1 MNRSALCILVVE
13 DHPAIARQIVQFLD
27 GLQWQAD
34 HAATGALAI
43 ELATRESYDVVLL
56 DLNLPDIDGFEV
68 CRAIKARAP
77 RNVPVLMLTARD
89 AFEDKAR
96 GFHGGADDYV
106 TKPFD
111 LREVALRC
119 EALARRGQLHIGQEL
134 RVGSLVLLPRERR
147 ALCNG
152 APVALTQAG
161 FKILLM
167 LCTAFPRAVSRSA
180 LIHELWG
187 ADPPDSDALKSHVYA
202 LRRQLELAGSP
213 HAIVTIPQLGY
224 RLQADEVIDAASNA
238 AGTESGSESS
248 NTASDGQVD
257 PA

>member
-1 MNRSALCILVVE
+1 MTNRSLSILVVE
-13 DHPAIARQIVQFLD
+13 DHPTIAAQVVGFLD
-27 GLQWQAD
+27 GLQWQTD

-43 ELATRESYDVVLL
+43 ELATREPYDVVLL
-56 DLNLPDIDGFEV
+56 DLNLPDIDGLDV

-111 LREVALRC
+111 LRELALRC
-119 EALARRGQLHIGQEL
+119 EALARRGQLHVEQQL
-134 RVGSLVLLPRERR
+134 RVGPLTLLPRERR
-147 ALCNG
+147 AFCNG
-152 APVALTQAG
+152 VPVTLTQAG

-167 LCTAFPRAVSRSA
+167 LCTAWPRAVSRSA
-180 LIHELWG
+180 LTHELWG

-202 LRRQLELAGSP
+202 LRRQLERAGAP
-213 HAIVTIPQLGY
+213 DLVATVPQLGY
-224 RLQADEVIDAASNA
+224 RLRPDAA
-238 AGTESGSESS
+238 TDE
-248 NTASDGQVD
+248 
-257 PA
+257 